1 MPEVKRIQGRENH
14 EVLARR
20 HAVCRVQR
28 EVQGGTL
35 VNDWFVPEH
44 DIEEYHRIHGWARPP
59 EYKHWFESEKDAKMM
74 YCVCG
79 LGLRVPTHE
88 NVN

>member
-1 MPEVKRIQGRENH
+1 M
-14 EVLARR
+14 
-20 HAVCRVQR
+20 
-28 EVQGGTL
+28 
-35 VNDWFVPEH
+35 NDWFVPEH

-59 EYKHWFESEKDAKMM
+59 EYKHWFASEKDSEMM

-79 LGLRVPTHE
+79 LGLRAPTHE